1 MMPRDKVDVVKR
13 VVEASNRRDLDG
25 AFAELLT
32 PDFEWHPAIVRA
44 LDGAVY
50 RGREGVE
57 RFAADTSENWEELQ
71 NVAAEFRDLGDRVFV
86 LGRLKG
92 RGKGSG
98 APVDQQYA
106 GIYDFRG
113 DRVWRHRVHFDRAE
127 GLRAAGLSE

>member
-1 MMPRDKVDVVKR
+1 MARDKVDVVKR
-13 VVEASNRRDLDG
+13 LVDASNRRDVDR

-32 PDFEWHPAIVRA
+32 PDFECHPAIVGA
-44 LDGAVY
+44 LHGTVY

-71 NVAAEFRDLGDRVFV
+71 NVAAEFRDLGDLVFV

-92 RGKGSG
+92 RGKASG

-113 DRVWRHRVHFDRAE
+113 DRIWRYRVYFDHAE

>member
-1 MMPRDKVDVVKR
+1 MVARDKVDVVKR
-13 VVEASNRRDLDG
+13 VVEASNRRDVDG

-71 NVAAEFRDLGDRVFV
+71 NVAAEFRDLGDLVFV

-113 DRVWRHRVHFDRAE
+113 DRVWRYRVYFDRAE

>member
-1 MMPRDKVDVVKR
+1 MARDKVDVVER
-13 VVEASNRRDLDG
+13 VVEALNRRDVDG
-25 AFAELLT
+25 GFAALVT
-32 PDFEWHPAIVRA
+32 PDFEWHPAITRA

-57 RFAADTSENWEELQ
+57 RFAADTSENWEELH
-71 NVAAEFRDLGDRVFV
+71 NVVAEFRDLGDRVFV

-106 GIYDFRG
+106 GIFDFRG
-113 DRVWRHRVHFDRAE
+113 DRVWRFRVYFDRAE
-127 GLRAAGLSE
+127 GLRAVS

>member
-1 MMPRDKVDVVKR
+1 MMARDKVDVVKR
-13 VVEASNRRDLDG
+13 VVEASNRRDVDG

-113 DRVWRHRVHFDRAE
+113 DRVWRYRVYFDRAE
-127 GLRAAGLSE
+127 GLQAAGLSE

>member
-1 MMPRDKVDVVKR
+1 MVARGKVDVVKR
-13 VVEASNRRDLDG
+13 VVEASNRRNVDG

-113 DRVWRHRVHFDRAE
+113 DRVWRYRVYFDRAE